1 MRVRGRDRQRQ
12 TETDRP
18 TDRPTDRQTDR
29 LTDRQTDR
37 QTDRETDR
45 QTDRQTDNGA
55 PQLLRCSAG
64 VVVGGSPTREVARR
78 TPSGGGC
85 VWGQGEGPIVGAAA
99 PRKGSLQHSGQ
110 PLSPTPTRHHPL
122 MACAFRPPW
131 WGGARWGA
139 TSAWCALGGPR
150 DLGSGL
156 AAHEVAR
163 ARKELPAR
171 RLADT
176 LGLRARCVGQAAWH
190 PATAT
195 QRWLARRLLQKPPFI
210 ASGLPRALPA
220 PTALGRCVSVVWA
233 WVSDDIKGFSRGNM
247 AFSFTP

>member
-1 MRVRGRDRQRQ
+1 MGLCPTLGVEWGSAPLWGGPTSGVGMRACTNNPRNPTHPAPNCLRATDPVRGEGRDGEPPPR
-12 TETDRP
+12 
-18 TDRPTDRQTDR
+18 
-29 LTDRQTDR
+29 
-37 QTDRETDR
+37 
-45 QTDRQTDNGA
+45 GA
-55 PQLLRCSAG
+55 P
-64 VVVGGSPTREVARR
+64 
-78 TPSGGGC
+78 
-85 VWGQGEGPIVGAAA
+85 WGALATSGAA
-99 PRKGSLQHSGQ
+99 
-110 PLSPTPTRHHPL
+110 
-122 MACAFRPPW
+122 
-131 WGGARWGA
+131 
-139 TSAWCALGGPR
+139 
-150 DLGSGL
+150 L